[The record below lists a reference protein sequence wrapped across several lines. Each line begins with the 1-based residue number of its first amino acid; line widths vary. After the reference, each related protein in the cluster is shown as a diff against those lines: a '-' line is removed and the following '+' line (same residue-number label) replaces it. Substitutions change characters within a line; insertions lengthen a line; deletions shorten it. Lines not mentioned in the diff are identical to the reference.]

1 MDKKQAKNVLKN
13 NNTKTEIMMRLSNI
27 ISP

>member
-13 NNTKTEIMMRLSNI
+13 NKTKTEIMMRLSNI